1 MPKTKKVTITMTQ
14 DEQDRA
20 KEQSR
25 KWNIKTFG
33 RNKANLS
40 SYTVW
45 LYNRDR

>member
-1 MPKTKKVTITMTQ
+1 MTKRVNIYFP
-14 DEQDRA
+14 DEEQHQKA
-20 KEQSR
+20 VEQSR

-45 LYNRDR
+45 LYNRDK